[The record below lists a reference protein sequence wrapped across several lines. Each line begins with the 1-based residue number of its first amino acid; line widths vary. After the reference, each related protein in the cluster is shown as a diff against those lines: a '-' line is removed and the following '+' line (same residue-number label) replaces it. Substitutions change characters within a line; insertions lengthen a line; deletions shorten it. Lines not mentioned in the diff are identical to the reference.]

1 MLLRGGAILQFLTAG
16 SITHSDYCGNFQH
29 GSETEA
35 VSALLDQFYLNF
47 AVQTRNNHY
56 HRAPSFLYRPVVDP
70 YMFEETD
77 LYTVAKLVG
86 VFLVALIVINAFDH
100 LFRRI
105 LAGEFAWDVTG
116 TLSVLVVL
124 GLVVALGVQFF
135 ATR

>member
-1 MLLRGGAILQFLTAG
+1 
-16 SITHSDYCGNFQH
+16 
-29 GSETEA
+29 
-35 VSALLDQFYLNF
+35 
-47 AVQTRNNHY
+47 
-56 HRAPSFLYRPVVDP
+56 
-70 YMFEETD
+70 MFEETD

>member
-1 MLLRGGAILQFLTAG
+1 
-16 SITHSDYCGNFQH
+16 
-29 GSETEA
+29 
-35 VSALLDQFYLNF
+35 
-47 AVQTRNNHY
+47 
-56 HRAPSFLYRPVVDP
+56 
-70 YMFEETD
+70 MFEDTD

-86 VFLVALIVINAFDH
+86 VFLLALVVIEAFDH